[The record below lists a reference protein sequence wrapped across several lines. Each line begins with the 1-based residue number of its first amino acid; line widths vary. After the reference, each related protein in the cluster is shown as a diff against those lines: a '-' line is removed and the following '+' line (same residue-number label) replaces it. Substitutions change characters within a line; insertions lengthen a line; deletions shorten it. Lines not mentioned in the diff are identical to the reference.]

1 VRRAL
6 IFAGLVAGLALP
18 STAAAQAEPIC
29 PLVNGPYDYQGP
41 LSLYAGTYW
50 TGHEAHNP
58 AGGVQGAARRALG
71 AQYTGF
77 WFDTARQG
85 LSIAF
90 VPGPLDAAA
99 ARAAI
104 VRELAA
110 DFTPD
115 QIAFV
120 EPKLNLLQ
128 DKFSE
133 AELNAAWEQIK
144 PIVAGSGLD
153 MTSAFGCFDA
163 EAWRITVTRGLVP
176 EVTPEIQAETEALFA
191 QFGDKVVIR
200 YVPHTTVA
208 TPLAAPSPA
217 PAPGT
222 VVARPPF
229 IDRPAVRVRDFVS
242 RPATGRCLRGALAVT
257 AKRGVKSVR
266 LTAGKRHTTATA
278 GKQARLA
285 LKQRS
290 TRVTVTV
297 TLPDGRSASQRLVYK
312 RCA

>member
-6 IFAGLVAGLALP
+6 IFAGLIAGFAVP

-29 PLVNGPYDYQGP
+29 PLAAGPYEYQAG

-50 TGHEAHNP
+50 TSDGAHNP
-58 AGGVQGAARRALG
+58 NGGVQGAARRALG

-85 LSIAF
+85 LSVAF
-90 VPGPLDAAA
+90 APGPLDAAA

-120 EPKLNLLQ
+120 EPKLNVLQ
-128 DKFSE
+128 DAYSE
-133 AELNAAWEQIK
+133 AELNAAWEQVK

-153 MTSAFGCFDA
+153 MTSAFGCFDSGT
-163 EAWRITVTRGLVP
+163 WRITVTRGLVP
-176 EVTPEIQAETEALFA
+176 AVTPEIEAETEALFA
-191 QFGDKVVIR
+191 PFGDKVVIR
-200 YVPHTTVA
+200 YAPFTTVA
-208 TPLAAPSPA
+208 TPVADSA
-217 PAPGT
+217 PAPPPGI

-229 IDRPAVRVRDFVS
+229 IDRPALRLRDFVS
-242 RPATGRCLRGALAVT
+242 RPATGHCLRGALTVR

-266 LTAGKRHTTATA
+266 LTAGKRHATATA
-278 GKQARLA
+278 GKKARLA
-285 LKQRS
+285 LRQRS
-290 TRVTVTV
+290 TRVTITV
-297 TLPDGRSASQRLVYK
+297 TLPDGRSASQKLVYK